1 MQRSRLLI
9 GLYLTAVFLYWVAQY
24 LYMPT
29 LPLYVALHTDN
40 LAMVGVVLSMYGL
53 WQAIIRI
60 PLGIFADWLGW
71 RKPLIIIG
79 TTLAGLGAWVM
90 GTADG
95 VPQLLI
101 GRTLTGLA
109 AGTWVLFVVA
119 FSSLFPPQETIRVT
133 ALITLISSV
142 GRMLAT
148 ASTGFLN
155 ACGGYALAFF
165 AATSAAFLSGLM
177 MLPISEQRRQSKQ
190 PSFQGLFTIL
200 LHHRVLLPSLL
211 SMIMQY
217 GVWSSA
223 YGFLPILARA
233 LGASDV
239 VQSLFISLNTALA
252 VAGNMITA
260 ALVKRIGKYRLLYLS
275 FILMACGIGIA
286 AIASH
291 LFMIFLALCALGLA
305 SGIGYPLLMGMSIE
319 QVHDSERAT
328 AMGIHQAIYALG
340 MFGGPWIS
348 GMLAD
353 VIGIQATL
361 GVNAFLCL
369 FLGVFGTYKFLII
382 SN

>member
-1 MQRSRLLI
+1 MQRARLLI
-9 GLYLTAVFLYWVAQY
+9 GFYLTAVFLYWVAQY

-29 LPLYVALHTDN
+29 LPLYVELHTDN

-71 RKPLIIIG
+71 RKPLIIVG
-79 TTLAGLGAWVM
+79 TTLAGLGAWMM
-90 GTADG
+90 GTANG

-133 ALITLISSV
+133 ALVTLMSSV

-165 AATSAAFLSGLM
+165 VATSAAFLSGLM

-190 PSFQGLFTIL
+190 PSFQGFFTIL
-200 LHHRVLLPSLL
+200 IHHGVLLPSLL

-233 LGASDV
+233 LGANDI

-260 ALVKRIGKYRLLYLS
+260 ALVKRIGTYRLLYLS
-275 FILMACGIGIA
+275 FVLMACGIGVA
-286 AIASH
+286 ALASH

-319 QVHDSERAT
+319 QVHDNERAT

-340 MFGGPWIS
+340 MFSGPWIS

-369 FLGVFGTYKFLII
+369 FLGVFGTYKFLRT